1 MHGRAIGGFGSIQ
14 YSIRLTTYPLTH
26 LSEGKKSTCCLISDK
41 ISSVNMGSDEE
52 NPSETDHH
60 RRVPKPEYNQFPEDE
75 EWETWVDKIMQ
86 EMEKRTLAKSKK
98 QRKWI
103 IHK

>member
-1 MHGRAIGGFGSIQ
+1 
-14 YSIRLTTYPLTH
+14 
-26 LSEGKKSTCCLISDK
+26 
-41 ISSVNMGSDEE
+41 MGSDEE